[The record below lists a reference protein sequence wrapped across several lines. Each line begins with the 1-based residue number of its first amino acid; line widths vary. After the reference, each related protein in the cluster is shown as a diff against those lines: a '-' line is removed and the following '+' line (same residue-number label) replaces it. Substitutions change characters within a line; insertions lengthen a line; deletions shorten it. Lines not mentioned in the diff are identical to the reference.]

1 MTLSSRTIFPVRL
14 AIAILVIR
22 HAGAARSLADEPSL
36 ARLVPANAGFFV
48 EARDASP
55 LLESLIEPQ
64 IWAMLADIAGQPAEP
79 DDVTRWIARIRRT
92 IRMEPAEA
100 IRVLLA
106 RQVAFVGEGPGR
118 SPDAVAL
125 CRPTGAIS
133 IPNLLQRWKAQP
145 LASPPGAELYR
156 LTDDVAVAVMGDV
169 LAFGD
174 PRLPDGMF
182 QAVVRLKASAPAGS
196 LAEYPAFVGLLGRMQ
211 PDAQALLF
219 ARLSRAVP
227 AVATSS
233 AAHPESAPASSSPAT
248 QPRGAA
254 GTLLSGRNLML
265 TLHRSGSSLRI
276 ALASDAPP
284 ADRPS
289 RERGVPLTA
298 RLPADTVGAWEGR
311 VDIERAARAIRS
323 LPPRNVLRIAMNL
336 VEQTDAIDRL
346 LGALGGEFCVAIG
359 TVDPAGRPEG
369 SPPVPAVALLART
382 HDDLAAA
389 EHFNTVVESV
399 VTVHDFLSL
408 AKGVPPLPR
417 SREVT
422 IEGVPAVLLDLSR
435 ALDPL
440 DDGTLRELHLC
451 WTVQDGLLI
460 LTSHREWMSRVLA
473 ALHGATPTF
482 SDVVGLASDAA
493 VTEFDNLVA
502 AQSERVCV
510 VGDRWLEHLRRRWPA
525 ALQEDWWRKRQPGG
539 GEVVLGIDVT
549 PEAESKRLRVDVVR
563 STGVSRG
570 FLRVGDWIVGTER
583 KRFATSQ
590 PVDEIRAAIRNRPHA
605 RWVELLVERERVLS
619 VIRIPVP
626 FVNPVQALRQAIAVG
641 RHTER
646 IVYYDRSNDP
656 AGPAGVLLVELREA
670 EAPRGDA
677 PEAVGA
683 TQPAEPPQPGE
694 PRP

>member
-1 MTLSSRTIFPVRL
+1 MTLLSCTNLSLPLVTAVL
-14 AIAILVIR
+14 AI
-22 HAGAARSLADEPSL
+22 SLSRPAHSVADEPSL
-36 ARLVPANAGFFV
+36 AKLVPANVGFFV

-55 LLESLIEPQ
+55 LLESLSEPQ

-79 DDVTRWIARIRRT
+79 ADVTRWIARIRRT

-100 IRVLLA
+100 IRVLLS

-125 CRPTGAIS
+125 CRPTGEIS
-133 IPNLLQRWKAQP
+133 VSNLLQRWKAQP
-145 LASPPGAELYR
+145 MTSPPGAELYR
-156 LTDDVAVAVMGDV
+156 LTDDVAVAVLGDV

-174 PRLPDGMF
+174 PRLADGMF
-182 QAVVRLKASAPAGS
+182 QAVARLRANAPAGN
-196 LAEYPAFVGLLGRMQ
+196 LAEDPAFAGLLGRMQ
-211 PDAQALLF
+211 PGAQALLF
-219 ARLSRAVP
+219 ARLSRQAPVAATQP
-227 AVATSS
+227 AGT
-233 AAHPESAPASSSPAT
+233 ESAPAPTSSAT

-254 GTLLSGRNLML
+254 GALLLGRNLML

-284 ADRPS
+284 AARPA
-289 RERGVPLTA
+289 RADAVPLTSL
-298 RLPADTVGAWEGR
+298 LPGATIGSWEGR
-311 VDIERAARAIRS
+311 VDIERAARALRS
-323 LPPRNVLRIAMNL
+323 LPPRNVLRVAMNL

-346 LGALGGEFCVAIG
+346 LGALSGEFCLAIG

-382 HDDLAAA
+382 RDDLSAA

-408 AKGVPPLPR
+408 ANGVPPLPR

-422 IEGVPAVLLDLSR
+422 INSAPAVLLDLSR
-435 ALDPL
+435 ALEPL

-460 LTSHREWMSRVLA
+460 LASHRDWMRQVLG
-473 ALHGATPTF
+473 ALHGETPRF
-482 SDVVGLASDAA
+482 ADAVGLASDAA

-502 AQSERVCV
+502 AQSERVCT
-510 VGDRWLEHLRRRWPA
+510 VGEQWLEHLRRRWPA
-525 ALQEDWWRKRQPGG
+525 ALQEDWWRQRQPGG

-549 PEAESKRLRVDVVR
+549 PEADSKRLRVEVVR
-563 STGVSRG
+563 NTGVSRG
-570 FLRVGDWIVGTER
+570 FLRAGDWIVGTER

-605 RWVELLVERERVLS
+605 RWVELLVERERVLF

-656 AGPAGVLLVELREA
+656 AGPAGVLLVQLREA
-670 EAPRGDA
+670 EPPRSVV

-683 TQPAEPPQPGE
+683 TQPSEPPGS
-694 PRP
+694 